1 MNYKTTICLLSIMN
15 YTSDFPAGKSAAA
28 GALAATQSIW
38 MRQLSPTDIDFAV
51 DKILFVLRVRARFGF
66 SIAFTDMTTTLTKFS
81 DARGL
86 PLSSPFD
93 AIDGVKEH
101 DLWCFDCEPRL
112 WMILIRREPYQRK
125 VVPARCAIRTVIV
138 LHPIL
143 GRSKPPE
150 HTLVLMAYDA
160 GGLPALFQIGD
171 ERIGQSIVRP
181 SQHFPTVYRLKMKP

>member
-1 MNYKTTICLLSIMN
+1 MN

-93 AIDGVKEH
+93 AIDGVEEH
-101 DLWCFDCEPRL
+101 DLWCFYCEPRL
-112 WMILIRREPYQRK
+112 WMILIRRGTVSTEGCAGEMRNPNGHCVTSDLGK
-125 VVPARCAIRTVIV
+125 IEVP
-138 LHPIL
+138 
-143 GRSKPPE
+143 
-150 HTLVLMAYDA
+150 
-160 GGLPALFQIGD
+160 
-171 ERIGQSIVRP
+171 
-181 SQHFPTVYRLKMKP
+181 